1 MPLGSILKKPF
12 QGSKNTIIRQF
23 LLGII
28 LAIISFTIIYLS
40 GGLNYMG
47 LIPSLVKIPWLF
59 LIFPIIFMI
68 FMIFSLLV
76 QGILQNKFDRG
87 IKDLVKVSLLQ
98 FGILFLYWF
107 TYLFIISLVMNSFY
121 YFGSFLSLAIPMFL
135 LISALSTIIYQK
147 SGNTI
152 ASAIVIALIFTI
164 LICTMSSYQS
174 GVNFIMGFLR

>member
-1 MPLGSILKKPF
+1 MSLVSILKKPF
-12 QGSKNTIIRQF
+12 QGSRNNLIRQF
-23 LLGII
+23 LLGMI
-28 LAIISFTIIYLS
+28 LAIIIIIIIHLS

-47 LIPSLVKIPWLF
+47 IIPSVVKIPWLF
-59 LIFPIIFMI
+59 FIYPIVFIIFI
-68 FMIFSLLV
+68 IFSLLV

-87 IKDLVKVSLLQ
+87 IRDLVKVILIQ

-121 YFGSFLSLAIPMFL
+121 YFGSFLPLAIPMFL
-135 LISALSTIIYQK
+135 LISALSAIIYQK

-152 ASAIVIALIFTI
+152 SAAIVITL